1 VSKLG
6 EMFSGDT
13 DDKARAAQI
22 AALRR
27 LGPSGRVRLAA
38 EMSEDARRIA
48 FEGEQRR
55 QPELS
60 ASEAQRA
67 VLARMWGPELA
78 SAVVL
83 RSRPDR

>member
-1 VSKLG
+1 
-6 EMFSGDT
+6 MQIGDT

-48 FEGEQRR
+48 FEGEERR
-55 QPELS
+55 HPELS
-60 ASEAQRA
+60 AAEARRA
-67 VLARMWGPELA
+67 VLGRMWGADLA
-78 SAVVL
+78 ARVPMAKST
-83 RSRPDR
+83 R